1 MYCGYIPIRLRGE
14 KNMKKSIYIFILVAL
29 FFQVHCLYGR
39 DNPVVETSSHDIQGG
54 QSILD
59 IMLVIDNS
67 GSMKKSDPDFLAKD
81 VVGRAL
87 LDLGKDVYVGMVI
100 FDTKARIVVNLTPAN
115 NIVSRA
121 NIVSGLDNLNY
132 KGLFSDT
139 PAAVEMALYELK
151 NNGRRDVQKII
162 ILMTDGFVDT
172 GDKQKDLER
181 VRWLREDLA
190 EEGSRSGI
198 RIFGVAFSDMADF
211 SLFQIL
217 AGKTKGEYFRTYSVE
232 DINTIFD
239 RIKHVLS
246 EKESPITAPATISEE
261 TPAQIPGTGLP
272 AQEGTEI
279 IEAGEVPV
287 KKTGG
292 AQAVGIPWMPLL
304 AGILLL
310 LVIFIIAMIYYRR
323 SGKKDRRFPVH
334 PDVSIPKAALIDVN
348 NITGT
353 KSFILE
359 KRITMIGRDP
369 NNDIVIAKDTISS
382 FHAVIEYRDG
392 SFYLEDQRSRN
403 KTILAGEE
411 LLPQSPRRLKS
422 GDEIMFHVYIFK
434 FLIPDTI
441 PSGQTMID
449 FRAPSETVAKRQH
462 EGLDQEIPAIPKA
475 ILVDVKNITGK
486 KTIHLKKRMNRI
498 GRGAG
503 NEVEIQEDSISGLH
517 AVIEYKD
524 GFFYLEDQRSKN
536 KTTLGGVELEP
547 HVPRKLKSGDEIVFD
562 VYKFIFLMEYELPSG
577 DTGEGT
583 EEGKDQ

>member
-1 MYCGYIPIRLRGE
+1 
-14 KNMKKSIYIFILVAL
+14 MKKLIKMFILIAL
-29 FFQVHCLYGR
+29 FFQVHCIYGS
-39 DNPVVETSSHDIQGG
+39 DNPTKVTPSQAMQRG

-67 GSMKKSDPDFLAKD
+67 GSMKKSDPDFLARD

-87 LDLGKDVYVGMVI
+87 LDLGKDVYVGMII

-121 NIVSGLDNLNY
+121 NIVSGLDNVNY

-139 PAAVEMALYELK
+139 PAAVEMAIYELK
-151 NNGRRDVQKII
+151 NNGRRDARKII

-172 GDKQKDLER
+172 GDKQEDLER

-217 AGKTKGEYFRTYSVE
+217 AGKTEGEYFRTYSVE

-239 RIKHVLS
+239 RIKQVLS
-246 EKESPITAPATISEE
+246 EKEGPLTAPATISEE

-272 AQEGTEI
+272 SQEGVET

-287 KKTGG
+287 KETEG
-292 AQAVGIPWMPLL
+292 AQAVVIPWVPLF

-310 LVIFIIAMIYYRR
+310 LVIFVVAMIYYRR
-323 SGKKDRRFPVH
+323 SVRKDRRFTVPSEVF
-334 PDVSIPKAALIDVN
+334 IPKAVLIDVN

-359 KRITMIGRDP
+359 KRINMIGRDP

-422 GDEIMFHVYIFK
+422 GDEIMFHFYIFK

-441 PSGQTMID
+441 PSGKTMID
-449 FRAPSETVAKRQH
+449 FHAPSETVARMKP
-462 EGLDQEIPAIPKA
+462 ESVVQEIPAIPKA

-486 KTIHLKKRMNRI
+486 KTMHLKKRINRI
-498 GRGAG
+498 GRGSG
-503 NEVEIQEDSISGLH
+503 NEIEIQEDSISGLH
-517 AVIEYKD
+517 ATIEYKD

-536 KTTLGGVELEP
+536 KTMLGGMELEP
-547 HVPRKLKSGDEIVFD
+547 HVPKKLKSGDEILFD
-562 VYKFIFLMEYELPSG
+562 IYKFIFLLEYGLPSG

-583 EEGKDQ
+583 GEGKD

>member
-1 MYCGYIPIRLRGE
+1 
-14 KNMKKSIYIFILVAL
+14 MKKLIKIFILISL
-29 FFQVHCLYGR
+29 FFQVHCVYGS
-39 DNPVVETSSHDIQGG
+39 DEQVKATSQQDVQGAQPG
-54 QSILD
+54 LD
-59 IMLVIDNS
+59 IMLIMDNS
-67 GSMKKSDPDFLAKD
+67 GSMKKSDPDFLARD
-81 VVGRAL
+81 VVDRAL
-87 LDLGKDVYVGMVI
+87 LDLGEDLYVGMII
-100 FDTKARIVVNLTPAN
+100 FDTKARLAVNLTSAT

-121 NIVSGLDNLNY
+121 NIISSLDDVDY

-139 PAAVEMALYELK
+139 PAAIEMAIYELK
-151 NNGRRDVQKII
+151 NNGRRDARKII
-162 ILMTDGFVDT
+162 VLMTDGFVDT
-172 GDKQKDLER
+172 GDER
-181 VRWLREDLA
+181 EELQRSQWLRDDLA
-190 EEGSRSGI
+190 GEGARSGI
-198 RIFGVAFSDMADF
+198 RIFGVAFSDVVDF

-217 AGKTKGEYFRTYSVE
+217 AVRTGGEYFRIYNVE
-232 DINTIFD
+232 DIDTVFD
-239 RIKHVLS
+239 RIKQILYEEVAPL
-246 EKESPITAPATISEE
+246 TAPSAVTKEI
-261 TPAQIPGTGLP
+261 PAQIPGTELP
-272 AQEGTEI
+272 AEEGAEI
-279 IEAGEVPV
+279 IEAGEAPV
-287 KKTGG
+287 KGTEGP
-292 AQAVGIPWMPLL
+292 QAIMIPWVPILVGIF
-304 AGILLL
+304 LL
-310 LVIFIIAMIYYRR
+310 LVIFAVAMIYYRR
-323 SGKKDRRFPVH
+323 SGRRSLVQS
-334 PDVSIPKAALIDVN
+334 DVFIPKAVLIDVN
-348 NITGT
+348 NVTGT
-353 KSFILE
+353 KTFVLE
-359 KRITMIGRDP
+359 KRINTIGRDS
-369 NNDIVIAKDTISS
+369 NHDVVIDKDTISS
-382 FHAVIEYRDG
+382 FHAVIEYREG
-392 SFYLEDQRSRN
+392 FFYLEDQRSRN
-403 KTILAGEE
+403 KTTLAGIEVS
-411 LLPQSPRRLKS
+411 PYTPRRLKS